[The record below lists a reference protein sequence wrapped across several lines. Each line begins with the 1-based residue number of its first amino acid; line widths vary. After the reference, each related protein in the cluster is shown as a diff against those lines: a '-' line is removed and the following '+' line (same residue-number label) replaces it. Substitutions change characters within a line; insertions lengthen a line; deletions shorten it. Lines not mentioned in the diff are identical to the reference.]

1 MGGGEPAAPFF
12 VNRLAPRCRGT
23 MFGLMS
29 VTSKP
34 LPRPE
39 LVRYLI
45 FAASLRTASLNTR
58 LAVLAQKAIA
68 AHKGT
73 VDPAAMR
80 DFDCP
85 SYSQEAQAKGF
96 PPGAE
101 ALRRR
106 LDANDAF
113 VIASPEYNGSMPG
126 ALKNVIDWV
135 SRFRPA
141 LQRQA
146 RAALVRVPIDGRR

>member
-1 MGGGEPAAPFF
+1 MH
-12 VNRLAPRCRGT
+12 RLAPRCLGT

-29 VTSKP
+29 LTSKP
-34 LPRPE
+34 IPRPE
-39 LVRYLI
+39 PVRYLI
-45 FAASLRTASLNTR
+45 FSASFRTASLNAR
-58 LAVLAQKAIA
+58 LAVLAQQAIA

-73 VDPAAMR
+73 ADPAAMR

-106 LDANDAF
+106 LEANDAF
-113 VIASPEYNGSMPG
+113 VIASRSTTVPC
-126 ALKNVIDWV
+126 
-135 SRFRPA
+135 R
-141 LQRQA
+141 A
-146 RAALVRVPIDGRR
+146 R